1 MREGTLKIWD
11 ARLLPLS
18 GVPGTVL
25 AIGPEGV
32 SVACGEA
39 ALLLTELQK
48 PGGKRQPAASFLQGF
63 PLQLGQQLTDKS

>member
-1 MREGTLKIWD
+1 
-11 ARLLPLS
+11 
-18 GVPGTVL
+18 VL